1 MPDDIDINLYGPRP
15 SAAERHNI
23 KAALPRSPLGNQG
36 EHLYENVSLP
46 SGLHRAHVT
55 NPHADPKI
63 EDWQHLVP
71 AGVNPSGIWA
81 YTDSRGCHHLV
92 ITWKVPAIH
101 LCL

>member
-1 MPDDIDINLYGPRP
+1 VKDETDQELYKIRP

-23 KAALPRSPLGNQG
+23 KAALPRAPLGPQG
-36 EHLYENVSLP
+36 EHLYENTVLP

-81 YTDSRGCHHLV
+81 YTGSNGLHHLV
-92 ITWKVPAIH
+92 ITWKEN
-101 LCL
+101 